1 LTDKKPA
8 SPPLYPFDRLFIG
21 YSLLMILLILAFG
34 RPLVLYLD
42 EMGFYAAMVALA
54 LVVIRYVDE
63 RQNRLAALIRL
74 VYPALLFTFFY
85 RATGGTVLM
94 FFDHFFDPQLTAFE
108 RALWGINPTLYV
120 DRHFTHLVWL
130 NEIFSFGY
138 FSYYLM
144 IPGFLLLAFFKRHDW
159 LIKSSMTAMCTAF
172 YISYLV
178 FSLFPVESPRWFF
191 AGRYVNDIFG
201 PVLRPMARFVVE
213 VGGLQ
218 GGGMPSSHVA
228 VALVIMFYC
237 LKYYRRLGL
246 ALVPVNLLLAVGTVW
261 GRFHYVSDV
270 VAGIVVG
277 IASVVV
283 VWKFYDLPADGA
295 NGKAIT
301 RKLKVEH
308 AP

>member
-1 LTDKKPA
+1 MTENKPA
-8 SPPLYPFDRLFIG
+8 SPPVYPFDRLLIG

-34 RPLVLYLD
+34 RPLTNYFD
-42 EMGFYAAMVALA
+42 EVGFYAAMVVLA
-54 LVVIRYVDE
+54 VIIIRYVDE
-63 RQNRLAALIRL
+63 RHSRLAALVRL

-108 RALWGINPTLYV
+108 KSLFGVNPSLYV

-130 NEIFSFGY
+130 NEVFSFGY

-144 IPGFLLLAFFKRHDW
+144 IPGFLLLAFLKRHDGI
-159 LIKSSMTAMCTAF
+159 IKSAMTAMCTAF

-191 AGRYVNDIFG
+191 AGHYVNDIFG
-201 PVLRPMARFVVE
+201 PVFRPMAGFVVD
-213 VGGLQ
+213 VGGLH

-228 VALVIMFYC
+228 VALVIMLYC
-237 LKYYRRLGL
+237 LRYYRPLGL
-246 ALVPVNLLLAVGTVW
+246 VLVPINLLLAAGTVW

-277 IASVVV
+277 VAAVAV
-283 VWKFYDLPADGA
+283 VWRFFDPPPHGPGH
-295 NGKAIT
+295 NTIT
-301 RKLKVEH
+301 RELKVEH
-308 AP
+308 VP